1 METDPDQHCFRETVS
16 RQLDHKRQ
24 KLSDHTEHIQKL
36 RSQLN
41 DLQTEK
47 LEIDA
52 ELQQR
57 TKLEETQAQLLS
69 DNTEHDAD
77 IKVCDK
83 IEHNADVEVDDN

>member
-1 METDPDQHCFRETVS
+1 MSH
-16 RQLDHKRQ
+16 QLDHKRQ

-36 RSQLN
+36 RSQLT

-69 DNTEHDAD
+69 DNTEHEAD
-77 IKVCDK
+77 IKVGDNT
-83 IEHNADVEVDDN
+83 EHEADIRVGDNTRLISR